1 MAEDSASS
9 FFGPV
14 ISAYTRA
21 DALRDGVL
29 VEIPAGVCR
38 EAGITVPVAVT
49 DAVWGIIDP
58 GNLDQM
64 PGQDVAGRTWDLVWM
79 LACAARSGQGSHR
92 SALLY
97 KCDFLIFREAL
108 GGGGRIERRTVTLR
122 AVCGPGDQGEP
133 VITIML
139 PWED

>member
-1 MAEDSASS
+1 MTEEGVTA

-14 ISAYTRA
+14 IHAYTRA

-29 VEIPAGVCR
+29 VEIPSDLCR
-38 EAGITVPVAVT
+38 EAGVLVPVAVT

-58 GNLDQM
+58 GNLEQM
-64 PGQDVAGRTWDLVWM
+64 PGQSVTGRTWDLVWM
-79 LACAARSGQGSHR
+79 LAHASRSPRARHR
-92 SALLY
+92 STLIY
-97 KCDFLIFREAL
+97 RCDFLTCREAMT
-108 GGGGRIERRTVTLR
+108 GAEITEPRTVTLR
-122 AVCGPGDQGEP
+122 AVCGPGDLGVP